1 MCTRQDRVHHRNR
14 GFEVQMSAMI
24 DAYML
29 WDEKLGDAG
38 LGAAT
43 PPPEH
48 NSTKDCQLLLVVDVF
63 REFSFLPINEL

>member
-1 MCTRQDRVHHRNR
+1 
-14 GFEVQMSAMI
+14 MSAMI

-38 LGAAT
+38 LDAAT

-48 NSTKDCQLLLVVDVF
+48 NLTEDCQSLLVVDVF